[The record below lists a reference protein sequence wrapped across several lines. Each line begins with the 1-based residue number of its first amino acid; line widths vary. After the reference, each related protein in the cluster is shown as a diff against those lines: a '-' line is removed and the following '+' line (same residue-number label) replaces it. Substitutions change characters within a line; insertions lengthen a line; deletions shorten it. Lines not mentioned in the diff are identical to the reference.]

1 MKPAESYETFPEIKE
16 RLDWI
21 VNQVSR
27 DDIPLEEALS
37 LYEEAVKL
45 GARVSTLN
53 EDAQGEDEKPQ
64 LQKVKMPLRQAALR
78 NDLPWRM
85 IDF

>member
-21 VNQVSR
+21 VDQVSR

-45 GARVSTLN
+45 GARVSTLI
-53 EDAQGEDEKPQ
+53 EDAQGEDGET
-64 LQKVKMPLRQAALR
+64 AAPEGE
-78 NDLPWRM
+78 DVSETSSAEE
-85 IDF
+85 

>member
-45 GARVSTLN
+45 GARVSTLI
-53 EDAQGEDEKPQ
+53 EDAQGEDEET
-64 LQKVKMPLRQAALR
+64 AASEGE
-78 NDLPWRM
+78 DASETSSAEE
-85 IDF
+85 

>member
-1 MKPAESYETFPEIKE
+1 MKPAESYETLPEIKE

-45 GARVSTLN
+45 GARVSTLI
-53 EDAQGEDEKPQ
+53 EDAQGEDEET
-64 LQKVKMPLRQAALR
+64 AAPEGE
-78 NDLPWRM
+78 DTSETSSAEE
-85 IDF
+85 